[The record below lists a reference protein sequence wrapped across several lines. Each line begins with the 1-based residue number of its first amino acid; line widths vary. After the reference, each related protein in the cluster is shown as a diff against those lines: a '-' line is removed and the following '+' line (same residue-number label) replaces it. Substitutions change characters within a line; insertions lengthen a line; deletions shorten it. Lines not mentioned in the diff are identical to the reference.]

1 LGSRLRERS
10 KAGKGGSDRDLAE
23 RRGSRDAVPALAS
36 KSMTWQRDD
45 PAFYEKEKA
54 EIGAHFSSLHFVV
67 ESDLVYVRGSFPVVF
82 EGQALDHYTIELGL
96 AQNHPAVLP
105 IVRETGGRI
114 PHHEDR
120 HINAADGVACVLIPD
135 ERWRFWP
142 SGAPLLKF
150 LIGPLHSFFLA
161 QTMVE
166 EGEPWPF
173 GQWAHGPK
181 GIFQF
186 YRELLQTSNLRVI
199 STYLDYL
206 SAKRVKGHWPCPC
219 KSGRRLRDCHFKQ
232 VQNLRDKIARK
243 DAENS
248 LAILKTAGTSAIEL
262 TEARPRTPTL
272 PA

>member
-1 LGSRLRERS
+1 
-10 KAGKGGSDRDLAE
+10 
-23 RRGSRDAVPALAS
+23 
-36 KSMTWQRDD
+36 MTWQRDD

-54 EIGAHFSSLHFVV
+54 EIGAHFPSLHFVV

-96 AQNHPAVLP
+96 ARNHPAVLP